1 MVQFDLSGNPALII
15 GTKDPDAVRQYPF
28 SSKIIVLLNTMY
40 LKSRIPKQDL
50 VSDGILLHAV
60 LMEFLPEDFIEKL
73 KNKDPKTIELLNLI
87 KSLVSKDINTLKPED
102 FNKII
107 QDILSKIKGI

>member
-1 MVQFDLSGNPALII
+1 MVQLDLSGNPASII

-40 LKSRIPKQDL
+40 LKTRIPKQNI
-50 VSDGILLHAV
+50 VSDSIQIRAV
-60 LMEFLPEDFIEKL
+60 LMEVLPEEFIEKL
-73 KNKDPKTIELLNLI
+73 KNKDPKIIELLNII
-87 KSLVSKDINTLKPED
+87 KSEIPKDINTLKPED

>member
-1 MVQFDLSGNPALII
+1 MVQLDLSGNPALIV

-50 VSDGILLHAV
+50 VSDGIQIRAV
-60 LMEFLPEDFIEKL
+60 LMEFLPEDFIDKL
-73 KNKDPKTIELLNLI
+73 KNKDPKTIELLNII
-87 KSLVSKDINTLKPED
+87 KSMIPEDINTLKPED
-102 FNKII
+102 LNKIV
-107 QDILSKIKGI
+107 QGILSRIRGI